1 MTARTTASALRAAGG
16 APFWSYGF
24 RPFFTLASAAAV
36 AAMVA
41 LGAAL
46 LLGAWPA
53 QAPPVGRWH
62 GHEMLFGFVA
72 AAIAGFLLTA
82 VPTWTS
88 TEPVRGARLAALAG
102 LWLVGRLVML
112 PWLGL
117 DRTPL
122 VLLDAAFFPALGLA
136 VGAALLRTRNARNYP
151 FLALLALLTAAD
163 LVYAAAHLGWSSAP
177 PFDPLRLAANV
188 VLLMVGVIGGRIVPL
203 FTRNALVRA
212 GIPCEIP
219 ARPWLDRASL
229 AALVAVLVVDAWR
242 PDGAAA
248 AVAAAV
254 AAALLAARLARWHG
268 HRALGMPIVWIL
280 HVGYGWLALALAL
293 KAVWMLAGAA
303 WAANWLHAQTAGAFG
318 TMILGVMSRVALGH
332 TGRPLVVAPAITAAY
347 LLVIAGALLRV
358 FGPVALPQH
367 LLAVLGGAAT
377 LWALGFAVFLVIY
390 LPMLVAP
397 RADAPGPL
405 EAQVRAGAPLSASR
419 GAS

>member
-1 MTARTTASALRAAGG
+1 MAASPARAARG

-24 RPFFTLASAAAV
+24 RPFFTLAAGAAV
-36 AAMVA
+36 AAMAA
-41 LGAAL
+41 LSAAL
-46 LLGAWPA
+46 LFGAWPA
-53 QAPPVGRWH
+53 EAPPLGRWH

-122 VLLDAAFFPALGLA
+122 VLVEAAFFPALALA
-136 VGAALLRTRNARNYP
+136 VGAALVRTRNARNYP
-151 FLALLALLTAAD
+151 FLVLLALLTAAD
-163 LVYAAAHLGWSSAP
+163 LVYGAVRLGWLAAP

-188 VLLMVGVIGGRIVPL
+188 VLLMVGVVGGRIVPL

-212 GIPCEIP
+212 GIACEIP
-219 ARPWLDRASL
+219 PRPWLDRASL
-229 AALVAVLVVDAWR
+229 AALVAVLVVDVWR
-242 PDGAAA
+242 PDGVAAGAVA
-248 AVAAAV
+248 AVAAV
-254 AAALLAARLARWHG
+254 LLGARLARWHG
-268 HRALGMPIVWIL
+268 ARTLGMPIVWIL

-293 KAVWMLAGAA
+293 KAVWLLGGVA

-332 TGRPLVVAPAITAAY
+332 TGRPLVVAPAITVAY
-347 LLVIAGALLRV
+347 LLVIAGALIRV
-358 FGPVALPQH
+358 LGPVALPQH
-367 LLAVLGGAAT
+367 LLAVLGSAAT

-397 RADAPGPL
+397 RADAPTEL
-405 EAQVRAGAPLSASR
+405 EARVRAGVGLSASR
-419 GAS
+419 SRP